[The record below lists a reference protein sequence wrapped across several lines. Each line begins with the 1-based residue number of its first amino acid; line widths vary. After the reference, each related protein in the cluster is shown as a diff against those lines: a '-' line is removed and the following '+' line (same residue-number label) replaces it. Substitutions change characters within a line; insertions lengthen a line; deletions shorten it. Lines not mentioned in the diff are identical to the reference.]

1 VKTHL
6 PALKIDLH
14 VHTNYSNDAKTTL
27 DEVVQYAQKQGLD
40 GVAITDHDTVL
51 GARKLTRQKQLM
63 IIPGIEVSSRQGHVL
78 GLNID
83 EPIPPKLDIA
93 QTSEKIRQLGGI
105 AVIAHPSTVI
115 KTGLGIRIISPSD
128 IDAVEVINSSS
139 FPFSLSTYLARRL
152 AQRLGLPQT
161 AGSDAHYPKEIGSA
175 FTRVEADSNPD
186 DIIEAIRK
194 EKTDPF
200 GKPISTMLRIERG
213 LDGLREALRGL

>member
-1 VKTHL
+1 MKTHL

-83 EPIPPKLDIA
+83 EPIPPKLDIT